1 MMKSP
6 LEAWHDVVKT
16 GDVKILDK
24 ILAKDV
30 VFFSPIVFKPQE
42 GKAITK
48 AYLTAAF
55 KTFEGTGFHYVK
67 ELVEEREAILEF
79 NTEIDGVMIDGVDII
94 TWNEQGKITEFKVM
108 VRPFRAI
115 EKVGEK
121 MKEQLSK
128 LGTMDKLK
136 LGASKLFG
144 K

>member
-1 MMKSP
+1 MNSP
-6 LEAWHDVVKT
+6 IAAWHEVATT
-16 GDVKILDK
+16 GDVKILESILDK
-24 ILAKDV
+24 NV
-30 VFFSPIVFKPQE
+30 VFYSPIVFKPQK

-48 AYLTAAF
+48 AYLTAAY

-67 ELVEEREAILEF
+67 ELVMDQEAILEF

-128 LGTMDKLK
+128 LGTLDKLK
-136 LGASKLFG
+136 IGASKLFG

>member
-1 MMKSP
+1 MNSP
-6 LEAWHDVVKT
+6 IEAWHEVVKT
-16 GDVKILDK
+16 GDVKILDE

-30 VFFSPIVFKPQE
+30 VFFSPIVFKPQK

-48 AYLTAAF
+48 AYLTAAY
-55 KTFEGTGFHYVK
+55 KTFDGTDFHYVK
-67 ELVEEREAILEF
+67 ELVEEQQAILEF
-79 NTEIDGVMIDGVDII
+79 NTEIDGVLIDGVDII
-94 TWNEQGKITEFKVM
+94 SWNEQGKITEFKVM

-128 LGTMDKLK
+128 LGTLDKLK
-136 LGASKLFG
+136 IGASKLFG

>member
-136 LGASKLFG
+136 IGASKLFG

>member
-6 LEAWHDVVKT
+6 IEAWHHGVMT
-16 GDVKILDK
+16 GEESVLDEILDK
-24 ILAKDV
+24 NV
-30 VFFSPIVFKPQE
+30 VFYSPIVFKPQK

-67 ELVEEREAILEF
+67 ELVEERQAILEF
-79 NTEIDGVMIDGVDII
+79 NTEMDGVVIDGVDII

-136 LGASKLFG
+136 IGASKLFG